1 MGKKSL
7 LTKEDIDILESWAD
21 GYFYKIFYYLE
32 DFVKKGIEQKIVY
45 FGRSKGR
52 FKYCFMVCIC
62 RQ

>member
-32 DFVKKGIEQKIVY
+32 DFVKKGIEQKLFLPMY
-45 FGRSKGR
+45 MSET
-52 FKYCFMVCIC
+52 C
-62 RQ
+62 RRYVGKKNN